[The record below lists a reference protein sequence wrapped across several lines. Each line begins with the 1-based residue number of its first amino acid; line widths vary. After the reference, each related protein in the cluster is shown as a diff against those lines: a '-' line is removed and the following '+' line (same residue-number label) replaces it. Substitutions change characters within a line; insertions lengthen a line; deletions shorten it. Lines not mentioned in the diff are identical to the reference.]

1 MKKVLAVNSGS
12 LSYKFKLFSL
22 LDEKVIAKEMAIG
35 LDSMAL
41 PFVLPWQMAV
51 SILIDDLKKY
61 HAVESLDQI
70 VGVGHRVVNGGEYFK
85 DSTVIDQE
93 KLQKI
98 RDLSD
103 FASVHNPAEAREI
116 EAFMNVLPDVPQVAV
131 FDTSFHEML
140 DPVHYLYS
148 IPYEYYEKYRAR
160 KYGAHGTSVHYVT
173 LKTAKMLHKDPNE
186 LKMIIC
192 HLGSGS
198 SITAVKNG
206 KSFDTSMGFSP
217 LSGITMGTRS
227 GDIDPS
233 LLQHLMHKTGM
244 SIDEMINVL
253 NKKSGLLGISGI
265 SSDMRDLK
273 YNKAP
278 RAVLARQ
285 IFLNR
290 IVRYIGSF
298 IAEMGGTDVIVLTS
312 GVGEADVGMR
322 KAIMDAFKFMG
333 VVPDYEANE
342 HNGQHAITKPGSTIK
357 FLVVPTN
364 EELMIARE
372 VVRLTKCSTLANKN

>member
-1 MKKVLAVNSGS
+1 
-12 LSYKFKLFSL
+12 
-22 LDEKVIAKEMAIG
+22 
-35 LDSMAL
+35 
-41 PFVLPWQMAV
+41 
-51 SILIDDLKKY
+51 
-61 HAVESLDQI
+61 
-70 VGVGHRVVNGGEYFK
+70 
-85 DSTVIDQE
+85 
-93 KLQKI
+93 
-98 RDLSD
+98 
-103 FASVHNPAEAREI
+103 
-116 EAFMNVLPDVPQVAV
+116 
-131 FDTSFHEML
+131 
-140 DPVHYLYS
+140 
-148 IPYEYYEKYRAR
+148 
-160 KYGAHGTSVHYVT
+160 
-173 LKTAKMLHKDPNE
+173 
-186 LKMIIC
+186 
-192 HLGSGS
+192 
-198 SITAVKNG
+198 
-206 KSFDTSMGFSP
+206 
-217 LSGITMGTRS
+217 MGTRS

-298 IAEMGGTDVIVLTS
+298 IAEMG
-312 GVGEADVGMR
+312 
-322 KAIMDAFKFMG
+322 

-342 HNGQHAITKPGSTIK
+342 HNGQHAITKTGSTIK

-372 VVRLTKCSTLANKN
+372 VVCLTKCSTLANKN